1 MYFDRRFLT
10 VAGVSLV
17 WALLVAGAFYR
28 LAGGA
33 SGHTRAAALKQV
45 VVAGKPLSVGTTVD
59 RASVTVRGVPEALFP
74 AGAFSRVEDVLD
86 RPVIQDIQA
95 DEALVEA
102 RLAVK
107 GSGAGLG
114 PLIPPGMRAIS
125 VRVNDVVG
133 VAGFVLP
140 GMRVDVLVTG
150 KPVDRSDTQTQTVLQ
165 NIAVLSA
172 GQTIQ
177 QDAKSQPIVAP
188 VVTLLVTPADAE
200 ALTLANAEGH
210 IQLVLRNSTDRAVTA
225 TGGRALHELYGVRPA
240 ETAPLPPAPVRRAS
254 ATPSVQPTLAAAPPT
269 VQHVPA
275 PEPDQ
280 MIVIQGA
287 VRKIELFSPEKKSK

>member
-33 SGHTRAAALKQV
+33 SGHTRAAALKQG

-165 NIAVLSA
+165 NIAVLSRRADHSA
-172 GQTIQ
+172 GRQE
-177 QDAKSQPIVAP
+177 
-188 VVTLLVTPADAE
+188 PAHRGPGGDPAGHSGGCRGAHSGQRRRPHPAGAAE
-200 ALTLANAEGH
+200 F
-210 IQLVLRNSTDRAVTA
+210 RTDRA
-225 TGGRALHELYGVRPA
+225 R
-240 ETAPLPPAPVRRAS
+240 
-254 ATPSVQPTLAAAPPT
+254 
-269 VQHVPA
+269 
-275 PEPDQ
+275 
-280 MIVIQGA
+280 
-287 VRKIELFSPEKKSK
+287 